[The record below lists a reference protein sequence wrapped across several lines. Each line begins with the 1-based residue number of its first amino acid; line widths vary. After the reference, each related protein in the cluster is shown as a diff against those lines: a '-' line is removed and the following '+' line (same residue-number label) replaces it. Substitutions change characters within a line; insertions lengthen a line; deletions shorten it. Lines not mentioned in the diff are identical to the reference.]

1 MTENTP
7 NIFFSEKKAQKHKKN
22 DLVYMIQKITT
33 DDGWNITFRV
43 FIQSTTFHTRQEC
56 YNNRL
61 NLVKKSN

>member
-1 MTENTP
+1 
-7 NIFFSEKKAQKHKKN
+7 
-22 DLVYMIQKITT
+22 MIQKITT